1 MNKLEIYEGNIN
13 DTKFVKIDKLS
24 GLYELQELLLTEDWT
39 KIVTLLQKQYEA
51 GEIGR
56 YSIDSYHNTEV
67 RIQAV
72 GSSIFYKFV
81 VGK

>member
-13 DTKFVKIDKLS
+13 DTKFVKIDKLN
-24 GLYELQELLLTEDWT
+24 GLNELQELLLTEDWI

-51 GEIGR
+51 GEISR
-56 YSIDSYHNTEV
+56 FSIDNHHNAEV
-67 RIQAV
+67 RVQAV

-81 VGK
+81 VKK